1 MKKYLLSMMAMM
13 IFCFYSWSIPR
24 SNVFS
29 FHKFANIVVKEAKN
43 DTRTINEI
51 SPTNLDDL
59 QNANDEQLNYWA
71 DSLEKFDGREF
82 NYITPTRN
90 QYNKNTCWVFAAVGI
105 AETNIL
111 RKGIDKDA
119 TKENLDFDETIAAY
133 NRHTRDGSQ
142 DPLFLT
148 KNDFYNY
155 GHWNQGD
162 TGSPNA
168 LSIMT
173 QGYTLLDENNFHSSV
188 SNEVIKS
195 KLKQSK
201 YYVKSYQ
208 SISNNKE
215 DIQDADF
222 EEVK

>member
-1 MKKYLLSMMAMM
+1 MKQCYTKCKEMLRVYMKKYLFAMM
-13 IFCFYSWSIPR
+13 IFCSLSFSI
-24 SNVFS
+24 SGTSIFS
-29 FHKFANIVVKEAKN
+29 SSYPINMLEEAKKQVRRI
-43 DTRTINEI
+43 DETPPAKLE
-51 SPTNLDDL
+51 DL
-59 QNANDEQLNYWA
+59 QKADDEQLNYWA
-71 DSLEKFDGREF
+71 TNLTEFDGRKF

-90 QYNKNTCWVFAAVGI
+90 QYTKNTCWVFAAVGA

-119 TKENLDFDETIAAY
+119 TKETLDFDETIASY

-148 KNDFYNY
+148 TNDTYNY

-188 SNEVIKS
+188 SDDVIKS

-201 YYVKSYQ
+201 YYVQ
-208 SISNNKE
+208 
-215 DIQDADF
+215 F
-222 EEVK
+222 

>member
-1 MKKYLLSMMAMM
+1 MLE
-13 IFCFYSWSIPR
+13 
-24 SNVFS
+24 
-29 FHKFANIVVKEAKN
+29 EAKKQVRRI
-43 DTRTINEI
+43 DETPPEK
-51 SPTNLDDL
+51 LDDL
-59 QNANDEQLNYWA
+59 QVADDEQLNYWA
-71 DSLEKFDGREF
+71 TNLTKFDGREF

-90 QYNKNTCWVFAAVGI
+90 QYTKNTCWVFAAVGA

-119 TKENLDFDETIAAY
+119 TKEKLDFDETIASY

-148 KNDFYNY
+148 TNDTYSY

-168 LSIMT
+168 FSIMT

-188 SNEVIKS
+188 SDDVIKS

-201 YYVKSYQ
+201 YYVQSYQ
-208 SISNNKE
+208 SIDNDKEAIKKAILKYGSVTFNYSAPKGYIYFDPNASSNHTSL
-215 DIQDADF
+215 IIGWMIR
-222 EEVK
+222 